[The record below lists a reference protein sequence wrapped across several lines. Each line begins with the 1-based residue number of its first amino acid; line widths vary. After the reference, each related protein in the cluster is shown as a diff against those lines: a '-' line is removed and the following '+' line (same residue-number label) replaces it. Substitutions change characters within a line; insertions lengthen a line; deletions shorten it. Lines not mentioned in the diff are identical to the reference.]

1 MRARAF
7 LHRLRRHRGAL
18 VGLVLAVAC
27 LVSVP
32 LGLIGLVRVLT
43 HHQRAATVDA
53 GPRVGAAVR
62 DGPLTFVVDGVRCHV
77 AAVGPSDSP
86 VRPEHGQFCRVEMTI
101 RDVGAGPVVF
111 EAAAQRAT
119 GSGGAFYLP
128 IPAADLAVNGA
139 SDAIAPPDLSGD
151 PIAGDT
157 EAPTPAADP
166 PLKPGES
173 RHVTLVYDLP
183 PGVALTA
190 IELHTSAYTPGV
202 TVTLP

>member
-1 MRARAF
+1 
-7 LHRLRRHRGAL
+7 

-32 LGLIGLVRVLT
+32 LGLIGLVRALT
-43 HHQRAATVDA
+43 HHQHTTTVDTR
-53 GPRVGAAVR
+53 PRVGAVVR
-62 DGPLTFVVDGVRCHV
+62 DGALSFVVGQVRCHV

-86 VRPEHGQFCRVEMTI
+86 VRPEHGQFCQVELTI

-128 IPAADLAVNGA
+128 IPEADLAVNGA
-139 SDAIAPPDLSGD
+139 SDAIAPHDLSGD
-151 PIAGDT
+151 PVAGDS

-166 PLKPGES
+166 PLQPGES
-173 RHVTLVYDLP
+173 RHVALVYDVP
-183 PGVALTA
+183 HGVSLST
-190 IELHTSAYTPGV
+190 IELHTSSYTQGV